1 MNADGVLQ
9 DRSAKLFRGTI
20 DFQQGAAGSKGDE
33 KEDVLLLGE
42 DVVNRTIP
50 LILCAEEDVEGN
62 HGASIG
68 QLDED
73 ILFYMNSRG
82 LSRAEAELLI
92 TRSKLEALCAK
103 ANDPGLTDRVHRYLE
118 ENAQ

>member
-20 DFQQGAAGSKGDE
+20 DFQKGAAGSKGDE

-50 LILCAEEDVEGN
+50 LILCAEEDVEATTEP
-62 HGASIG
+62 ASA
-68 QLDED
+68 
-73 ILFYMNSRG
+73 SW
-82 LSRAEAELLI
+82 
-92 TRSKLEALCAK
+92 TRTFCSI
-103 ANDPGLTDRVHRYLE
+103 
-118 ENAQ
+118 